1 MGNKFKVDFALGVAR
16 QERITKGGNIKV
28 SNFTIFTDTMGLK
41 VFTRE
46 GVVFL
51 TEENSEVL

>member
-1 MGNKFKVDFALGVAR
+1 MEKFKINFALGVAT
-16 QERITKGGNIKV
+16 QERTTKGGNKKI
-28 SNFTIFTDTMGLK
+28 SNFAIFTDTMGLK
-41 VFTRE
+41 VFTRS

>member
-1 MGNKFKVDFALGVAR
+1 MENKFKVDFALGFAR
-16 QERITKGGNIKV
+16 LERTTKGGNKKV

>member
-1 MGNKFKVDFALGVAR
+1 MENKFKVDFALGVAR
-16 QERITKGGNIKV
+16 LERTTKGGNKKV

-41 VFTRE
+41 VFTRD

-51 TEENSEVL
+51 TEKNSEVL